1 MPKFVKSING
11 DSICIQFHCGECK
24 KQFITTIDDFS
35 KSFICSKCKAV
46 VNTMPI
52 FCQFKDQGCSGR
64 YIFRCGGT
72 IKKLSAEE
80 PIRQAHGLRI
90 AIEENKT
97 NDLEQNIS
105 IGARPTSDFH
115 EDMQDIN
122 GSIITYKC
130 DKCGDS
136 YSLHQAVSMGVASGN
151 EKCQRITCDTCGRFP
166 VANGLPEPDADVENT
181 PLERFYYN

>member
-52 FCQFKDQGCSGR
+52 FCQYKDQGCSGR

-80 PIRQAHGLRI
+80 TAVEEKNSLNSGPDI
-90 AIEENKT
+90 A
-97 NDLEQNIS
+97 LES
-105 IGARPTSDFH
+105 SPTSSFH

-166 VANGLPEPDADVENT
+166 VVNGLPEPDADAENT
-181 PLERFYYN
+181 PLERFHYN

>member
-52 FCQFKDQGCSGR
+52 FCQYKDQGCSGR

-80 PIRQAHGLRI
+80 TAVEEKNSLNSESGI
-90 AIEENKT
+90 A
-97 NDLEQNIS
+97 LES
-105 IGARPTSDFH
+105 RPTSSFY
-115 EDMQDIN
+115 EDTQDIN

-130 DKCGDS
+130 GKCGDS

-166 VANGLPEPDADVENT
+166 VANGLPEPDSDAENI
-181 PLERFYYN
+181 PMERFHYN

>member
-1 MPKFVKSING
+1 MPKFVKPTNSN
-11 DSICIQFHCGECK
+11 SICIQFHCGVCK

-46 VNTMPI
+46 VNTLPI
-52 FCQFKDQGCSGR
+52 FCQYKDQGCSGR

-72 IKKLSAEE
+72 IKRLSGDEFEAEE
-80 PIRQAHGLRI
+80 KKSIDSEL
-90 AIEENKT
+90 
-97 NDLEQNIS
+97 DIS
-105 IGARPTSDFH
+105 IGARPTSSFH

-122 GSIITYKC
+122 SSIISYKC

-136 YSLHQAVSMGVASGN
+136 YSLRQAVSMELASGN

-166 VANGLPEPDADVENT
+166 NAKGLPEPDVDVDNT
-181 PLERFYYN
+181 PLNRFYYK

>member
-1 MPKFVKSING
+1 MPKFVKPTNS

-46 VNTMPI
+46 VNTLPI
-52 FCQFKDQGCSGR
+52 FCQYQDCSGR

-72 IKKLSAEE
+72 IRKLSGDE
-80 PIRQAHGLRI
+80 R
-90 AIEENKT
+90 AIEEKKAF
-97 NDLEQNIS
+97 DAELDMS
-105 IGARPTSDFH
+105 VGAGPTGSFH
-115 EDMQDIN
+115 DDMQDIR
-122 GSIITYKC
+122 GSTITYKC

-136 YSLHQAVSMGVASGN
+136 FTLSQAVTLGLDSGN

-166 VANGLPEPDADVENT
+166 VATELPEPDADVDNA
-181 PLERFYYN
+181 PLKRFYFN